1 MEMSSVLL
9 VRPEESRS
17 RYDFQGVIENECLEL
32 EWIRRILEDDG
43 YNVTVFDKQVESMS
57 FQEFISGKDFDVFYG
72 ECRCFQESFLL
83 EYVRAFKQRFNAL
96 TIVGG
101 IHAQMCGER
110 LFIDETDLMLSGYN
124 YTDLP
129 AIIEGDRNVPNLSY
143 RENGEWVR
151 NVTAPTDINSLPWP
165 NREYFYAHPDRY
177 QYLDM
182 KHAMWIRS
190 SFSCPYR
197 CRFCLRNRMNQG
209 IYSRRDVMDLVDE
222 IEQNDNENVYLVDD
236 DFLYDENYLRRFID
250 EIKKRNIRRNY
261 ICYGRADFIA
271 EHEDIVSEF
280 KQIGLVYLLVGLEDI
295 RDEKLLSYNKRNTV
309 ENNEKCIEI
318 CQKHQVRLM
327 AMFILGLDFR
337 GKDFRDLYAY
347 IEKHHLR
354 HVAVSIYTPELGL
367 DTEEEYISD
376 DPSDFDYLHLVCKP
390 KYLSVRMWYL
400 HYYILLIRLFLKG
413 RREGVYDFIDY
424 GAYIRSFIGN
434 IFRRRKE
441 NA

>member
-1 MEMSSVLL
+1 MGKSRVLL

-17 RYDFQGVIENECLEL
+17 KYDFQGVIENECLEL
-32 EWIRRILEDDG
+32 EWIRRILEDVG
-43 YNVTVFDKQVESMS
+43 YIVTVFDKQVETLS
-57 FQEFISGKDFDVFYG
+57 FQEFISDRDFDVFYG

-83 EYVRAFKQRFNAL
+83 EYVKAFKQKCNGL

-101 IHAQMCGER
+101 IHAQMCKER
-110 LFIDETDLMLSGYN
+110 LFVDETDLVLSGYN

-129 AIIEGDRNVPNLSY
+129 QIIEGNRDIPNLSY
-143 RENGEWVR
+143 RKNGNWVINATR
-151 NVTAPTDINSLPWP
+151 PTDIKTLPWP
-165 NREYFYAHPDRY
+165 NRDYFYSHPDRY
-177 QYLDM
+177 PYLDL

-197 CRFCLRNRMNQG
+197 CRFCLRNHMNQG
-209 IYSRRDVMDLVDE
+209 IYSRRDVPDLVDE

-236 DFLYDENYLRRFID
+236 DFLYDENYLRRFIE
-250 EIKKRNIRRNY
+250 EIKKRKIRRKY

-271 EHEDIVSEF
+271 DHEDIVAEF
-280 KQIGLVYLLVGLEDI
+280 KEIGLVYLLVGLEDI
-295 RDEKLLSYNKRNTV
+295 RDEKLLSYNKHNTV
-309 ENNEKCIEI
+309 RNNEKCIRI
-318 CQKHQVRLM
+318 CHKHQIRLM

-347 IEKHHLR
+347 IKKHQLKY
-354 HVAVSIYTPELGL
+354 VAVSIYTPELGL
-367 DTEEEYISD
+367 ETEEEYITS
-376 DPSDFDYLHLVCKP
+376 DPSDFDYLHLVCRP

-400 HYYILLIRLFLKG
+400 HYYLLLIRLFLKG
-413 RREGVYDFIDY
+413 RRERVYDFIDY

-434 IFRRRKE
+434 IFKRRKE

>member
-1 MEMSSVLL
+1 MGKSRVLL

-17 RYDFQGVIENECLEL
+17 KYDFQGVIENECLEL
-32 EWIRRILEDDG
+32 EWIRRILEDVG
-43 YNVTVFDKQVESMS
+43 YIVTVVDKQVETLS
-57 FQEFISGKDFDVFYG
+57 FQEFISDRDFDVFYG

-83 EYVRAFKQRFNAL
+83 EYVKAFKQKCNGL

-101 IHAQMCGER
+101 IHAQMCKER
-110 LFIDETDLMLSGYN
+110 LFVDETDLVLSGYN

-129 AIIEGDRNVPNLSY
+129 QIIEGNRDIPNLSY
-143 RENGEWVR
+143 RKNGNWVINATR
-151 NVTAPTDINSLPWP
+151 PTDIKTLPWP
-165 NREYFYAHPDRY
+165 NREYFYSHPDRY
-177 QYLDM
+177 PYLDL

-197 CRFCLRNRMNQG
+197 CRFCLRNHMNQG
-209 IYSRRDVMDLVDE
+209 IYSRRDVPDLVDE

-236 DFLYDENYLRRFID
+236 DFLYDENYLRRFIE
-250 EIKKRNIRRNY
+250 EIKKRKIRRKY

-271 EHEDIVSEF
+271 DHEDIVAEF
-280 KQIGLVYLLVGLEDI
+280 KEIGLVYLLVGLEDI
-295 RDEKLLSYNKRNTV
+295 RDEKLLSYNKHNTV
-309 ENNEKCIEI
+309 RNNEKCIRI
-318 CQKHQVRLM
+318 CHKHQIRLM

-347 IEKHHLR
+347 IKKHQLKY
-354 HVAVSIYTPELGL
+354 VAVSIYTPELGL
-367 DTEEEYISD
+367 ETEEEYITS
-376 DPSDFDYLHLVCKP
+376 DPSDFDYLHLLCRP

-400 HYYILLIRLFLKG
+400 HYYLLLIRLFLKG
-413 RREGVYDFIDY
+413 RRERVYDFIDY

-434 IFRRRKE
+434 IFKRRKE